1 MNFNLM
7 SPSDNG
13 HEYSVRFRDPI
24 TIKPDSKVHLNFV
37 EMTREGVIVF
47 DSDQDFTISFLGGNL
62 NCLPEKIPV
71 DSSEINKTYKSAT
84 IKAGTYEYSE
94 LQAQLQTKLD
104 TIIGEIGADFE
115 GFADRYQGVTA
126 SRDSTTNSIA
136 LGLALKP
143 SVASSFT
150 LNTTHE
156 HDAAP
161 PVPGYLYSST
171 PDTGTYDNYALT
183 NETLDFFRADD
194 PNAEFDSYAFFETV
208 QPSVSWTGGHFC
220 GLYGI
225 DYADGIGTPP
235 TRTNGNNPPVLASGA
250 PGCWVAL
257 DFGGLSA
264 GQLSVCGA
272 ENATGALF
280 TTWDSQNDAITT
292 YSVLDRIPIAT
303 AFDPSSP
310 LQFAWAFSVV
320 NNGGNNSIRWKIISD
335 PQGARNVIFDSQVRR
350 CNLPYK
356 FLVGTDITYDNE
368 DAIFSQNPFT
378 FMLSTQNAGPDGWA
392 AQSQLT
398 EFDSG
403 TNTEPGI
410 ILRSYK
416 MTATPE
422 LAGVLKLPDD
432 SSGTATEYYPNAEP
446 SLAVVARADVDLNWK
461 GDNYSIFIDLP
472 TNAYKNVRQQ
482 RDGGFKKSILSN
494 VPAPFLTGV
503 VNVHAGSDQQQVST
517 LYQPHMPV
525 VYELNNNVIQTNSL
539 DIKIVHM
546 ADETPATEIQDSV
559 VNLTIS

>member
-24 TIKPDSKVHLNFV
+24 TIKPNSKVHLNFV

-47 DSDQDFTISFLGGNL
+47 DSDQDFSISFLGGSL
-62 NCLPEKIPV
+62 NCLPEKIPA
-71 DSSEINKTYKSAT
+71 DSSEINKTFKSST

-104 TIIGEIGADFE
+104 AIIASIGTEFE
-115 GFADRYQGVTA
+115 GFEDRYQGVTA

-143 SVASSFT
+143 SVASSLT
-150 LNTTHE
+150 LNATHE
-156 HDAAP
+156 HDAEEPAP
-161 PVPGYLYSST
+161 AGYLYASL

-235 TRTNGNNPPVLASGA
+235 TRTTGDNPPVLASGA

-257 DFGGLSA
+257 DFGGLSS
-264 GQLSVCGA
+264 GQLSVLGA
-272 ENATGALF
+272 ENAAGGLF
-280 TTWDSQNDAITT
+280 TTWASQNDQISS

-303 AFDPSSP
+303 AFDPTSP

-335 PQGARNVIFDSQVRR
+335 PQGTRTVIFDSQARR

-368 DAIFSQNPFT
+368 IAIFSQIPFT
-378 FMLSTQNAGPDGWA
+378 FMLSTQNAGPDGWSD
-392 AQSQLT
+392 QCQLT

-403 TNTEPGI
+403 TNSNPGI

-416 MTATPE
+416 MIATPE
-422 LAGVLKLPDD
+422 LASVLKLPQ
-432 SSGTATEYYPNAEP
+432 TETEYFPNAEP
-446 SLAVVARADVDLNWK
+446 SLAVIARADIDLNWK

-503 VNVHAGSDQQQVST
+503 VNIHAGSDQQQVST
-517 LYQPHMPV
+517 LYQPYTPV
-525 VYELNNNVIQTNSL
+525 VYELNNNEIQTNSL

-546 ADETPATEIQDSV
+546 GDETPASEIQDSV